1 MRRFLCLL
9 VLLALCA
16 SSLCSCFS
24 APPTP
29 EDLVQAMCRTVKSLP
44 AGRLYVLSAPQDDT
58 RHLQADLLASAFG
71 QGKLPPEMEEVED
84 AAFYFSL
91 RSPCEFAVFLC
102 KSAGGT
108 EAVARMCLHRLD
120 VLKSYGY
127 DGDNAAMTENATVT
141 VCGRWVTLCV
151 SPDPAA
157 AQRAFRQAL

>member
-1 MRRFLCLL
+1 MHRILIFFVLPILCISLL
-9 VLLALCA
+9 CGCV
-16 SSLCSCFS
+16 SS
-24 APPTP
+24 APTP
-29 EDLVQAMCRTVKSLP
+29 ETVVRSMCNAMGSLP
-44 AGRLYVLSAPQDDT
+44 AGRLYVLSAPQDDA
-58 RHLQADLLASAFG
+58 RHLHADLLASAFG
-71 QGKLPPEMEEVED
+71 QGAPPPAMEEVED

-91 RSPCEFAVFLC
+91 NSPCELAVFLC

-127 DGDNAAMTENATVT
+127 GGDDAAMTENATVT
-141 VCGRWVTLCV
+141 VCGRWVLLCV